1 MTTTKVGN
9 RGHDI
14 GPVEAEARGR
24 LVELGCT
31 PRLFLRGAADA
42 ETHFREWKKARGITT
57 KGAVYEALPDYL
69 REAGPMIAFRSPSFC
84 AYLTVLHEWR
94 RQGDLKRDPAGKP
107 TKTPFALPILRRFAA
122 VLCLD
127 EPGRSKRK
135 IGAGTGHVDEVREKK
150 AAELGQALALL
161 HQAAPRRLSRAES
174 LRAFNL
180 DKVVVATLPDQAYA
194 LLADA
199 RHDLNKGRGNRTC
212 DRLGWELLLVLEGY
226 PAREAAARAG
236 REIAAL
242 RQRRDDAKVK
252 PAKRSATP

>member
-14 GPVEAEARGR
+14 GPVEAEAWDR
-24 LVELGCT
+24 LVELGFT
-31 PRLFLRGAADA
+31 PRLLLHGAAEA
-42 ETHFREWKKARGITT
+42 ETHFRAWKKARGITT
-57 KGAVYEALPDYL
+57 KGALYEALPDYL
-69 REAGPMIAFRSPSFC
+69 REAGPVFAFRSPSFC
-84 AYLTVLHEWR
+84 AYVTVLHERR
-94 RQGDLKRDPAGKP
+94 RQGDLKRDAAGKP
-107 TKTPFALPILRRFAA
+107 TKSPFALPILRRFAA

-127 EPGRSKRK
+127 EPKGSGRK
-135 IGAGTGHVDEVREKK
+135 IEAQASHVDEAREKK

-180 DKVVVATLPDQAYA
+180 DKAVVEALPDQAYA

-199 RHDLNKGRGNRTC
+199 RHDLNKGRGDRPC

-226 PAREAAARAG
+226 PAPEAAVRAG
-236 REIAAL
+236 REMAAL
-242 RQRRDDAKVK
+242 RKRRRDATAKST
-252 PAKRSATP
+252 KRSQA